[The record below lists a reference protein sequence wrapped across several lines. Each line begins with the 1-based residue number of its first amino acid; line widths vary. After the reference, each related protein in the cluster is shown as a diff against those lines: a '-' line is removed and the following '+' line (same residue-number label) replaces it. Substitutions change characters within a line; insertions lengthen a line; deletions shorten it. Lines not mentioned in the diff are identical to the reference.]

1 MIAILSKL
9 FWAIATSFL
18 IIGSLYFTWRLKFL
32 QFRFKKIF
40 GSLFT
45 KKKERTGI
53 NPIDTLMLTLAGRIG
68 VGSIAGIA
76 LAISIGGKGTLFWIW
91 IMAILVA
98 SLGYSETVL
107 AIVYRKKDNDVFLG
121 GPSYYMRDGL
131 GWKKTG
137 AVYAIL
143 IIVSYIGGF
152 LGVQA
157 NTITKSLNSIIS
169 VSPYWIGFCLV
180 VITASVIFGGIKRIA
195 SFTSKIVPLMSILYL
210 GLVFF
215 VLGKNIGMFPNIIKE
230 IFQEAFQL
238 SAFTSSFIPTMIIG
252 IQRGI
257 FSNEAGLGTGSITAA
272 TSSTSSP
279 SSQGYLQIL
288 GIYITS
294 LLLCSATAFFVLT
307 SNYQSFLVNDLN
319 GVELVSYAFKFHFGG
334 AGPYLLFFF
343 ILLFSFST
351 ILTGYYDGET
361 SLKYFFKSP
370 KKIFLLGLK
379 VVTLIMIFAGCIV
392 SSTTLWNFVDLLVAW
407 LAIINICAL
416 VSLRKNILLE
426 FKIN

>member
-9 FWAIATSFL
+9 CWAVATSFL
-18 IIGSLYFTWRLKFL
+18 IIGSLYFTGKLHFL
-32 QFRFKKIF
+32 QFRLKKVF
-40 GSLFT
+40 GAIFT
-45 KKKERTGI
+45 KDNEKTGI
-53 NPIDTLMLTLAGRIG
+53 NPLDTLMLTLAGRIG

-91 IMAILVA
+91 LMAILVA

-107 AIVYRKKDNDVFLG
+107 AVVYRKKDNDVFLG

-157 NTITKSLNSIIS
+157 NTITKSLNSIVT
-169 VSPYWIGFCLV
+169 VSPYWVGLCLV
-180 VITASVIFGGIKRIA
+180 IITSFIIFGGIRRIA
-195 SFTSKIVPLMSILYL
+195 YFTSKIVPLMSILYL

-215 VLGKNIGMFPNIIKE
+215 ILGKNIGMFPTIIRE
-230 IFQEAFQL
+230 IFEEAFH
-238 SAFTSSFIPTMIIG
+238 FSSFISSFLPTMIIG

-294 LLLCSATAFFVLT
+294 LLICSATAFFVLT
-307 SNYQSFLVNDLN
+307 SNYQNFLVNDLN
-319 GVELVSYAFKFHFGG
+319 GVELVSYAFKFHFGN

-351 ILTGYYDGET
+351 ILTGYYDGE
-361 SLKYFFKSP
+361 SSMKYFSEKP
-370 KKIFLLGLK
+370 KKISLLSLK
-379 VVTLIMIFAGCIV
+379 IVTLIMIFVGCII

-416 VSLRKNILLE
+416 VSLKKDILLE
-426 FKIN
+426 SKME